1 MAFSVTLAAILLK
14 SASTIGKTSEA
25 PAKHYDVVKS
35 RIMVTI
41 SERSRN
47 RMTIGVNLVPGPTKP
62 TEAETE
68 GLA

>member
-1 MAFSVTLAAILLK
+1 MTLAAILFK

-35 RIMVTI
+35 YTMVTI
-41 SERSRN
+41 SERNRN
-47 RMTIGVNLVPGPTKP
+47 RNRNIIGIDVVPGPTKP
-62 TEAETE
+62 TEAETV